1 MIASVGSS
9 ERNLFL
15 SDAAASFSACSWRK
29 QKVCWLAKN
38 EAIIADTVLT
48 VVLRY
53 AERKEVGRYNFK
65 RQSKNLGMLTI
76 KLFVL
81 EILYTGLKNGP

>member
-15 SDAAASFSACSWRK
+15 SAAAASFSACSWRK

-38 EAIIADTVLT
+38 EAIMADTVLT

-53 AERKEVGRYNFK
+53 AERKWHHISNNNP
-65 RQSKNLGMLTI
+65 SS
-76 KLFVL
+76 
-81 EILYTGLKNGP
+81 

>member
-1 MIASVGSS
+1 MVMMASVGSS
-9 ERNLFL
+9 ALNLFL
-15 SDAAASFSACSWRK
+15 SEEAAAASFSACSWRK

-53 AERKEVGRYNFK
+53 AAR
-65 RQSKNLGMLTI
+65 
-76 KLFVL
+76 
-81 EILYTGLKNGP
+81 